1 MSIEQFLPLW
11 AFIALMVGTPGP
23 ANLLVMSAGAQVGL
37 RASLPF
43 VLGLIGGKLLL
54 NLAMVFGLGALLA
67 RYPMLGSIFAW
78 VSAGYMSWLAL
89 RGWYA
94 QLSSEQAP
102 TALGMRQGLL
112 VHPLN
117 PKAWV
122 MTTLAFSQFGTD
134 LDDVF
139 QRYALIPLSFA
150 MAQLVFHSAWCAA
163 GAMLRTTLGSSMV
176 LNRSLILLTIAT
188 VVWALLWPVS

>member
-1 MSIEQFLPLW
+1 MLIEQFLPLW
-11 AFIALMVGTPGP
+11 AFIVLMVGTPGP

-43 VLGLIGGKLLL
+43 ILGLIGGKLLL
-54 NLAMVFGLGALLA
+54 NLAMVFGLGALLG
-67 RYPMLGSIFAW
+67 RYPTLGSIFAW

-94 QLSSEQAP
+94 QPNSDHATP
-102 TALGMRQGLL
+102 VLGLRQGLL

-122 MTTLAFSQFGTD
+122 MTTLAFSQFGTGFN
-134 LDDVF
+134 DVF
-139 QRYALIPLSFA
+139 QSYALIPLSFA
-150 MAQLVFHSAWCAA
+150 VAQLLLHSAWCVA
-163 GAMLRTTLGSSMV
+163 GAVLRTSIGSGV
-176 LNRSLILLTIAT
+176 LLNRSLILLTIAT
-188 VVWALLWPVS
+188 VTLALLWPF